1 MRPSDPSPSG
11 SGSPAPGVQR
21 RARTAP
27 NRPTDVS
34 SFPTTSTH
42 ASSTSDFSSSPSFTP
57 ATGGVTF
64 RTIRRQLRLFLPLA
78 LTTTLLTVLPAVMP
92 KSPRPFEDMTSVL
105 PATANWTTIVAGG
118 QSPPA
123 PPPHPLNHPS
133 TTNPHHLLDSVD
145 LFRFYEKLRDIPIN
159 AENVKPC
166 PSSVLRSHYTFLHNA
181 STTTATSTTTVKPC
195 RRTVLVI
202 DPRMGDPTS
211 FPTHSL
217 YFSLESVALY
227 LGTADTCVA
236 LVTTPCQSMNSTR
249 DLVYARSFPLF
260 RRLMDVGR
268 VRMTFLN
275 PNDYPRL
282 IGQCGAIANPTAVLM
297 HQRFWSDHFVTFGTD
312 KDEHPDPDPDQI
324 LVLQDDAV
332 LCRPPM
338 SMDDWDTDWAYAGA
352 PWPPLPTDH
361 VPWPPKGRCHEIPS
375 KYRDWIIRPSS
386 QQRSRVVRPSSNVRG
401 RQEEEEAG
409 ASANKT
415 ATPPSSSL
423 PDSIYV
429 DCRYSV
435 LGNGGFSLRRRS
447 WMQRVISTCPNLSD
461 SGIRKDVVLSSSS
474 SSHDC
479 VSDEP
484 SEDLYFST
492 LLHAMKAPLPTPR
505 QAANFGVETLFAEDV
520 VLPPESEDHDTDL
533 PGLGSIPQLPHIVVG
548 NRTLTIPVGF
558 HKPWWYIPRD
568 VLLSPQ
574 LAEACP
580 FLPLVMDPAQIKW

>member
-1 MRPSDPSPSG
+1 
-11 SGSPAPGVQR
+11 
-21 RARTAP
+21 
-27 NRPTDVS
+27 
-34 SFPTTSTH
+34 
-42 ASSTSDFSSSPSFTP
+42 
-57 ATGGVTF
+57 
-64 RTIRRQLRLFLPLA
+64 
-78 LTTTLLTVLPAVMP
+78 
-92 KSPRPFEDMTSVL
+92 
-105 PATANWTTIVAGG
+105 
-118 QSPPA
+118 
-123 PPPHPLNHPS
+123 
-133 TTNPHHLLDSVD
+133 
-145 LFRFYEKLRDIPIN
+145 
-159 AENVKPC
+159 
-166 PSSVLRSHYTFLHNA
+166 
-181 STTTATSTTTVKPC
+181 
-195 RRTVLVI
+195 
-202 DPRMGDPTS
+202 
-211 FPTHSL
+211 
-217 YFSLESVALY
+217 
-227 LGTADTCVA
+227 
-236 LVTTPCQSMNSTR
+236 
-249 DLVYARSFPLF
+249 
-260 RRLMDVGR
+260 
-268 VRMTFLN
+268 MTFLN

-297 HQRFWSDHFVTFGTD
+297 HQKFWSDHFVTFGTD